1 MRAVVVQ
8 PGTAPREVGLHEVP
22 APVHGED
29 DVRVRVRAC
38 GLNRSDLHLIDGRMP
53 SATAGALIA
62 GSEIVG
68 EVVARDARGRGPAVG
83 ALVLCDSNRSC
94 NQCRYCLAGSE
105 NRCARAAIAGVTI
118 DGGLAEFA
126 VAPWWT
132 LVEVPAGVDAVAAA
146 AVALSGM
153 TAWHILHARAR
164 VRDGEVVLV
173 LSAGSAVGT
182 LAVQVAR
189 NAGARVLA
197 TTTPGKAAAV
207 RALGADAVFDCDGDV
222 RSAVLETTSGAGAD
236 VVIDHVGGDS
246 FALALRCAARG
257 GRVVTCGATVG
268 AEAVIDIWK
277 LFSKEVAI
285 LGSVGAPRAETAALF
300 AEVAAGRVV
309 PVIASTHTL
318 DEFELAYAALRDI
331 SRTGKVVVRIS

>member
-1 MRAVVVQ
+1 MRAVVVH
-8 PGTAPREVGLHEVP
+8 PGSSRRPIELGDVP
-22 APVHGED
+22 APVQREH
-29 DVRVRVRAC
+29 DVLVRVRAC
-38 GLNRSDLHLIDGRMP
+38 GMNRSDLHLLDGRMP
-53 SATAGALIA
+53 SATDGALIA

-68 EVVARDARGRGPAVG
+68 EVVAADSNGRCPAVG
-83 ALVLCDSNRSC
+83 TLVVCDSNRSC
-94 NQCRYCLAGSE
+94 GECRDCLAGAE
-105 NRCARAAIAGVTI
+105 NRCARAAIAGITI

-126 VAPWWT
+126 VSPWWT
-132 LVEVPAGVDAVAAA
+132 LVEVPAGIDAVSAA

-153 TAWHILHARAR
+153 TAWHMLHARAN

-189 NAGARVLA
+189 TAGGRVLA
-197 TTTPGKAAAV
+197 TTTPGKAEAL
-207 RALGADAVFDCDGDV
+207 RALGADAVFDRDGDV
-222 RSAVLETTSGAGAD
+222 RSAVLEATSGAGAD

-246 FALALRCAARG
+246 FALAVRCAARG

-268 AEAVIDIWK
+268 TEVSIDIWK

-285 LGSVGAPRAETAALF
+285 LGSVGAPRAETAALLD
-300 AEVAAGRVV
+300 AVAAGRIV

-318 DEFELAYAALRDI
+318 DEYELAYAALRDT
-331 SRTGKVVVRIS
+331 SRAGKVVVSVS